1 MTTETLG
8 IVEKRWAFLGH
19 KYAACRIFSA
29 TTENQGQPALQ
40 PPVLDLEE
48 RWRLRSSAEFPA
60 SNRVKHT
67 ENRRMNHLTRKKHVI
82 IASLA
87 GMGIVDAKLLVVNPG
102 RVPRYLFATLRMLS
116 SSLQFLLLGIY
127 SWREAFEVVV
137 GP

>member
-1 MTTETLG
+1 
-8 IVEKRWAFLGH
+8 
-19 KYAACRIFSA
+19 
-29 TTENQGQPALQ
+29 
-40 PPVLDLEE
+40 
-48 RWRLRSSAEFPA
+48 
-60 SNRVKHT
+60 
-67 ENRRMNHLTRKKHVI
+67 MNHLTRKKHVI